1 MPPADGPFSE
11 TNTLKEALRAIR
23 RRRGMSAREVAAAMG
38 LALRTYQHFEAGRGQ
53 LNFERIKAFALAT
66 DSDPHAILTAVMIGT
81 PAFALRCIDNKLASV
96 LLVAVKR
103 FDGRMGDAV
112 SHFEVGRLIS
122 AFRKLFDDLEAD
134 LAVRDAEVRAWLD
147 DPEP

>member
-1 MPPADGPFSE
+1 
-11 TNTLKEALRAIR
+11 
-23 RRRGMSAREVAAAMG
+23 
-38 LALRTYQHFEAGRGQ
+38 
-53 LNFERIKAFALAT
+53 
-66 DSDPHAILTAVMIGT
+66 
-81 PAFALRCIDNKLASV
+81 
-96 LLVAVKR
+96 
-103 FDGRMGDAV
+103 MGDAV